1 MKKKYSLEQFP
12 KNKDFGN
19 SELSAAQLKL
29 RAKVT
34 PQSLSAEETRV
45 CKVCRKKLPI
55 TEFYVRNKV
64 TGLRQIRCK
73 DCILKSEG
81 VIELGKIKFANKL
94 FDKGFKKCGMCKS
107 IKPLSEFREDKKVSK
122 GHITVCHECIQ
133 KRFRIQKETL
143 GDSYV
148 KNHIKRNNLSITL
161 DEARKIILEKREHRF
176 IIDNQSF
183 KTLLDFS
190 NYVFQ
195 QYSIPLSTTANRI
208 RHGYSENDCKLS
220 QHEIYSRSLK
230 KSWGKRSKIRLTID
244 DKEFITIADFAEYLF
259 VTYSI
264 SKSATEQRLR
274 KGYSEQECMLSR
286 NESYK
291 ISVKKSHR
299 KKSKIRL
306 TIDNKEFFTKS
317 DFAEYLFVTYSI
329 SESATKQRL
338 LHGYSEQECM
348 LSLSEIRKII
358 VKRSIASKESKESRI
373 NGINGVSPH

>member
-1 MKKKYSLEQFP
+1 MKKYTIEQFP
-12 KNKDFGN
+12 KNKDIE
-19 SELSAAQLKL
+19 SSKLSVKQLKL
-29 RAKVT
+29 RANAT
-34 PQSLSAEETRV
+34 QQSLLPEESRV
-45 CKVCRKKLPI
+45 CKVCGKKLPI
-55 TEFYVRNKV
+55 TEFYVRDKV
-64 TGLRQIRCK
+64 TGVRRIRCK
-73 DCILKSEG
+73 DCVLKREG
-81 VIELGKIKFANKL
+81 VIELGKQRFANKL

-107 IKPLSEFREDKKVSK
+107 IKPLSEFRKDKKHSN
-122 GHITVCHECIQ
+122 GYITVCYECNQ
-133 KRFRIQKETL
+133 KHFRIQRETL

-148 KNHIKRNNLSITL
+148 KLYIYRNNLSITL

-291 ISVKKSHR
+291 ISVKESYR
-299 KKSKIRL
+299 KKNKIRL
-306 TIDNKEFFTKS
+306 TIDNKEFFTKA

-329 SESATKQRL
+329 SKSATKQRL

-358 VKRSIASKESKESRI
+358 AKRSIER
-373 NGINGVSPH
+373 

>member
-1 MKKKYSLEQFP
+1 MKKYTLEQFP
-12 KNKDFGN
+12 KNKDIGR
-19 SELSAAQLKL
+19 SKLSAAQLKL
-29 RAKVT
+29 RAKAT
-34 PQSLSAEETRV
+34 PQSPSAEETRV
-45 CKVCRKKLPI
+45 CIICGKKLPI
-55 TEFYVRNKV
+55 TEFYVRDKV
-64 TGLRQIRCK
+64 TGVRRIRCK
-73 DCILKSEG
+73 DCVLKSEG
-81 VIELGKIKFANKL
+81 VIELGKIRFANRL

-107 IKPLSEFREDKKVSK
+107 IKPLSEFREDKKHSN
-122 GHITVCHECIQ
+122 GYISVCHECIQ

-148 KNHIKRNNLSITL
+148 KNHIKRNNLSITP
-161 DEARKIILEKREHRF
+161 DEARKTILEKREHRY

-195 QYSIPLSTTANRI
+195 QYHIPLSTTANRI
-208 RHGYSENDCKLS
+208 RQGYSVNDCKLS

-230 KSWGKRSKIRLTID
+230 KSWRERSKIRLTID
-244 DKEFITIADFAEYLF
+244 DKEFVTIADFAEYLF

-291 ISVKKSHR
+291 ISVKESYR

-306 TIDNKEFFTKS
+306 IIDNKEFFTKA

-329 SESATKQRL
+329 SKRATKQRL

-348 LSLSEIRKII
+348 LSLSELRKII
-358 VKRSIASKESKESRI
+358 AKRSIASK
-373 NGINGVSPH
+373 SPN

>member
-1 MKKKYSLEQFP
+1 MKKYTLEQFP
-12 KNKDFGN
+12 KNKDIG
-19 SELSAAQLKL
+19 SSKLSAAQLKL

-45 CKVCRKKLPI
+45 CEVCGKKQPI
-55 TEFYVRNKV
+55 TEFYVRDKV
-64 TGLRQIRCK
+64 TGARRIRCK
-73 DCILKSEG
+73 DCVLKSEG
-81 VIELGKIKFANKL
+81 VIELGKIRFANKL

-107 IKPLSEFREDKKVSK
+107 IKPLSEFREDKNQSNR
-122 GHITVCHECIQ
+122 HITICYECI
-133 KRFRIQKETL
+133 KKYHRIQRETL
-143 GDSYV
+143 GDFYV
-148 KNHIKRNNLSITL
+148 KNYIKRNKLSITL
-161 DEARKIILEKREHRF
+161 DQARKIILETREHRF

-208 RHGYSENDCKLS
+208 RQGYSENDCKLS
-220 QHEIYSRSLK
+220 QHEIYSMSLK

-291 ISVKKSHR
+291 ISVRKSNR

-306 TIDNKEFFTKS
+306 IIDNKEFFTKA
-317 DFAEYLFVTYSI
+317 DFIEYLFVTYSI
-329 SESATKQRL
+329 SKSATKQRL

-358 VKRSIASKESKESRI
+358 AKRSIVSKST
-373 NGINGVSPH
+373 N